1 MGLSTVDT
9 RSPPSKR
16 RQHLTVAIP
25 ASLTEDTPHLRE
37 KTYKAGLIARACSI
51 FRVEEIVIYSDKLEQ
66 NQHEDSEFIATIL
79 RYMDTPQYLRRSLFK
94 LEPRLKYI
102 GILPPLRSPH
112 HQVTRIRRNV
122 KPGNLRKGL
131 VVETRGGRSLVDV
144 GLEEL
149 ASVQECLPR
158 MSVVTVRLTKIG
170 KRLEAAVLDDS
181 EIRIYW
187 GYNVTV
193 TKLPLAESTRRIG
206 FDLVIATSRYGRGI
220 DEVLPELQSAWTRS
234 KKTLVAFGSPAQG
247 LEQILAQEGLDQ
259 DRYADFT
266 VNMIPQQGV
275 ETIRTEE
282 AVYACLSILNTVTSL
297 G

>member
-1 MGLSTVDT
+1 LSLQTIGSGST
-9 RSPPSKR
+9 PSKR
-16 RQHLTVAIP
+16 RQHLAVAIP

-51 FRVEEIVIYSDKLEQ
+51 FRVEEILIYPDKLKQ
-66 NQHEDSEFIATIL
+66 SQYEDSEFIATIL

-94 LEPRLKYI
+94 LEPRLKFI
-102 GILPPLRSPH
+102 GILPPLRAPH
-112 HQVTRIRRNV
+112 HQVTWIRRDL
-122 KPGNLRKGL
+122 KPGMLRKGL

-144 GLEEL
+144 GLGEL
-149 ASVQECLPR
+149 ASVQERLPR
-158 MSVVTVRLTKIG
+158 MRVVTVRLTEIG
-170 KRLEAAVLDDS
+170 ERMEAEVLDDS

-187 GYNVTV
+187 GYHVTV

-220 DEVLPELQSAWTRS
+220 DEVLPELQSAWKRS

-259 DRYADFT
+259 DQYADFT
-266 VNMIPQQGV
+266 LNMIPQQGV

-282 AVYACLSILNTVTSL
+282 AVYTCLSILNTL
-297 G
+297 R